1 MKNFSKVQTIKVQR
15 PILKSSYAR
24 LKQNDH

>member
-1 MKNFSKVQTIKVQR
+1 MKNFSKVQTVKVPR
-15 PILKSSYAR
+15 PILKYSYAR